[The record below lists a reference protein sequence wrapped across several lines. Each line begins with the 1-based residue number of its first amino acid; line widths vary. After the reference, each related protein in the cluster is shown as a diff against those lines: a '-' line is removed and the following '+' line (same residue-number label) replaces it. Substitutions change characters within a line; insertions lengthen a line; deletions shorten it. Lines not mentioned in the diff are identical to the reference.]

1 MKLLGEVSAR
11 DAPIFRTSA
20 RGGTT
25 AAYCTSD
32 VRTIVREIASAAGED
47 AAAFGAHSL
56 RIGGASDFR
65 DLYDTTAAAGLEEAK
80 RVLKKRGRWRSDI
93 AFIYARTSLD
103 SSLEASAR
111 LADVS
116 GRDIESAF
124 AGWAEPA
131 R

>member
-1 MKLLGEVSAR
+1 MLGDAAAL
-11 DAPIFRTSA
+11 DAPIFRRTA
-20 RGGTT
+20 RGGSAEALRTG
-25 AAYCTSD
+25 D
-32 VRTIVREIASAAGED
+32 VRRIVRDVAEAAGED
-47 AAAFGAHSL
+47 PADFGAHSL
-56 RIGGASDFR
+56 RIGRASDYR
-65 DLYDTTAAAGLEEAK
+65 DLYDTTSVVGLEEAK
-80 RVLKKRGRWRSDI
+80 RVLRKRGRWRSDI

-131 R
+131 Q

>member
-1 MKLLGEVSAR
+1 M
-11 DAPIFRTSA
+11 
-20 RGGTT
+20 
-25 AAYCTSD
+25 
-32 VRTIVREIASAAGED
+32 
-47 AAAFGAHSL
+47 
-56 RIGGASDFR
+56 
-65 DLYDTTAAAGLEEAK
+65 
-80 RVLKKRGRWRSDI
+80 LKKRGRWRSDI

>member
-1 MKLLGEVSAR
+1 MDRVESVLIP
-11 DAPIFRTSA
+11 DI
-20 RGGTT
+20 
-25 AAYCTSD
+25 
-32 VRTIVREIASAAGED
+32 
-47 AAAFGAHSL
+47 
-56 RIGGASDFR
+56 R
-65 DLYDTTAAAGLEEAK
+65 DLYDTSTAAGLEEAK

-124 AGWAEPA
+124 VGWAEPA
-131 R
+131 L

>member
-1 MKLLGEVSAR
+1 MQAGLHTIHLLLHEASWCAWSPEL
-11 DAPIFRTSA
+11 ANMLHIWRT
-20 RGGTT
+20 
-25 AAYCTSD
+25 
-32 VRTIVREIASAAGED
+32 
-47 AAAFGAHSL
+47 
-56 RIGGASDFR
+56 DFR
-65 DLYDTTAAAGLEEAK
+65 DLYDTSAAAGLEEAK

-111 LADVS
+111 LADVG

>member
-1 MKLLGEVSAR
+1 M
-11 DAPIFRTSA
+11 
-20 RGGTT
+20 
-25 AAYCTSD
+25 
-32 VRTIVREIASAAGED
+32 REIASAAGED